1 MPKASRAFRTPSIIS
16 LPKQINMTRRVVVTG
31 VGLVTPLGTGTDVS
45 WNNLI
50 EGKSGIRRISHFDA
64 EAAGMACTIAG
75 EVPDFEVGDYI
86 NRKDA
91 RKMDNFIQ
99 FGVAASLMALEQ
111 SGLTID
117 DSNAER
123 VGVAVGAGIGG
134 LVTIEKTMRA
144 YEAGGARKISP
155 FFIPQTIINMT
166 SGWVSML
173 SGAKG
178 PNVAT
183 VTACATGTHAIGDAF
198 EIIARGGADA
208 MIAGGSE
215 ACICE
220 LGVGGFSAARA
231 LSTRND
237 EPERASRPWDAD
249 RDGFVMGEGAGVLVL
264 ESLDSAKARG
274 ANILAEIIGYGM
286 SGDAYHMTT
295 PSPGGEG
302 GGRCMKAAL
311 NRAGINPQDVD
322 YINAH
327 GTSTPAGDVA
337 ETDGIKSVFGEHAK
351 KLMVS
356 SSKSMTGHLLGAAG
370 GIEAA
375 FSVLAVHHGVVP
387 PTINL
392 DNQDP
397 ACDLDYV
404 PNTARDADIRVA
416 VSNSFGFGGTNAS
429 VIVRKFD

>member
-1 MPKASRAFRTPSIIS
+1 
-16 LPKQINMTRRVVVTG
+16 MTRRVVVTG
-31 VGLVTPLGTGTDVS
+31 VGLVTPLGTGTDIS

-64 EAAGMACTIAG
+64 EATGMACTIAG
-75 EVPDFEVGDYI
+75 EVPDFEVGNYI

-117 DSNAER
+117 ESNAER

-264 ESLDSAKARG
+264 ESMDSAKARG
-274 ANILAEIIGYGM
+274 ADILAEIIGYGM

-375 FSVLAVHHGVVP
+375 FSVLAVHNGVVP

>member
-1 MPKASRAFRTPSIIS
+1 
-16 LPKQINMTRRVVVTG
+16 MTRQVVVTG
-31 VGLVTPLGTGTDVS
+31 VGLVTPLGTGTDLT
-45 WNNLI
+45 WKNLI
-50 EGKSGIRRISHFDA
+50 AGKSGIRRISYFDA
-64 EAAGMACTIAG
+64 EAKGMACTIAG
-75 EVPDFEVGDYI
+75 EVPDFDAEKFI

-91 RKMDNFIQ
+91 RKMDQFIQ
-99 FGVAASLMALEQ
+99 FGVAASMMALEQ
-111 SGLTID
+111 SGLAID
-117 DSNAER
+117 ESNAER

-166 SGWVSML
+166 SGWVSMMT
-173 SGAKG
+173 GAKG

-198 EIIARGGADA
+198 EIIARGDADA
-208 MIAGGSE
+208 MIAGGTE

-237 EPERASRPWDAD
+237 EPERASRPWDKD

-264 ESLDSAKARG
+264 ESLESARARG
-274 ANILAEIIGYGM
+274 AIILAEVIGYGM
-286 SGDAYHMTT
+286 SGDAYHMTS

-302 GGRCMKAAL
+302 GGRCMKAAM
-311 NRAGINPQDVD
+311 NRAGINPEDVD

-337 ETDGIKSVFGEHAK
+337 ETQGIKSVFGDHAK

-375 FSVLAVHHGVVP
+375 FSVLAVHNGIVP

-397 ACDLDYV
+397 ECDLDYV
-404 PNTARDADIRVA
+404 ANTMREAVVDVA
-416 VSNSFGFGGTNAS
+416 LNNSLGFGGHNAC
-429 VIVRKFD
+429 VCMTRV

>member
-1 MPKASRAFRTPSIIS
+1 
-16 LPKQINMTRRVVVTG
+16 MTRRVVVTG
-31 VGLVTPLGTGTDVS
+31 VGLITPLGTGTDAS

-50 EGKSGIRRISHFDA
+50 AGKSGIRRISQFDA
-64 EAAGMACTIAG
+64 QATGMPCTIAG

-91 RKMDNFIQ
+91 RKMDRFIQ
-99 FGVAASLMALEQ
+99 FGVAASILALKQ
-111 SGLTID
+111 SGLVID

-123 VGVAVGAGIGG
+123 VGVAVGSGIGG
-134 LVTIEKTMRA
+134 LGNIEKTMRA

-155 FFIPQTIINMT
+155 FFIPQTIINMA
-166 SGWVSML
+166 SGWISMT

-198 EIIARGGADA
+198 EIIASGKADA
-208 MIAGGSE
+208 MIAGGTES
-215 ACICE
+215 CICE
-220 LGVGGFSAARA
+220 LGVGGFAASRA
-231 LSTRND
+231 LSRRND
-237 EPERASRPWDAD
+237 EPERASRPWDVD
-249 RDGFVMGEGAGVLVL
+249 RDGFVMGEGAGILVL
-264 ESLDSAKARG
+264 ESLETAQARG
-274 ANILAEIIGYGM
+274 ANILAEVIGYGM
-286 SGDAYHMTT
+286 SGDAYHMTS

-302 GGRCMKAAL
+302 GARCMQAAL
-311 NRAGINPQDVD
+311 KRAGIGTEDVD

-337 ETDGIKSVFGEHAK
+337 ETQGIKSVFGSHASQ
-351 KLMVS
+351 LMVS

-375 FSVLAVHHGVVP
+375 FSVLAVHNGVVP

-392 DNQDP
+392 DNPDP
-397 ACDLDYV
+397 ECDLDYV
-404 PNTARDADIRVA
+404 PNQARDVDIKIA

>member
-1 MPKASRAFRTPSIIS
+1 
-16 LPKQINMTRRVVVTG
+16 MTRRVVVTG
-31 VGLVTPLGTGTDVS
+31 VGLVTPLGTGTDLS
-45 WNNLI
+45 WNNLVA
-50 EGKSGIRRISHFDA
+50 GKSGIGRITKFDA
-64 EAAGMACTIAG
+64 EGTGMACTIAG
-75 EVPDFEVGDYI
+75 EVNDFSVETFI
-86 NRKDA
+86 NKKDA
-91 RKMDNFIQ
+91 RKMDTFIQ
-99 FGVAASLMALEQ
+99 YGVAASLMALQQ
-111 SGLTID
+111 SGLEIKEE
-117 DSNAER
+117 NAER
-123 VGVAVGAGIGG
+123 VGVAVGSGIGG
-134 LVTIEKTMRA
+134 LTMIEQTMRA

-166 SGWVSML
+166 SGWVSMMT
-173 SGAKG
+173 GAKG
-178 PNVAT
+178 PNTAT

-198 EIIARGGADA
+198 EIIARGDADA

-237 EPERASRPWDAD
+237 EPERASRPWDSG

-264 ESLDSAKARG
+264 ESLDAAKARG
-274 ANILAEIIGYGM
+274 AEILAEVVGYGM
-286 SGDAYHMTT
+286 SGDAYHMTS

-311 NRAGINPQDVD
+311 NRAGLNPEDVD

-337 ETDGIKSVFGEHAK
+337 ETQGIKGVFGDHAK

-375 FSVLAVHHGVVP
+375 FSVLAVHKGVIP

-392 DNQDP
+392 DDP
-397 ACDLDYV
+397 DPECDLDYV
-404 PNTARDADIRVA
+404 PHTAREAEIDVA

-429 VIVRKFD
+429 VIVRKFR

>member
-1 MPKASRAFRTPSIIS
+1 
-16 LPKQINMTRRVVVTG
+16 MTRRVVVTG
-31 VGLVTPLGTGTDVS
+31 IGLVTPLGTGTELT
-45 WNNLI
+45 WNNLVA
-50 EGKSGIRRISHFDA
+50 GKSGIRRISHFDA
-64 EAAGMACTIAG
+64 EGTGMACTIAG
-75 EVPDFEVGDYI
+75 EVPDFNVDDYI

-91 RKMDNFIQ
+91 RKMDRFIQ
-99 FGVAASLMALEQ
+99 FGVAAAQMALAQ

-117 DSNAER
+117 ESNAER
-123 VGVAVGAGIGG
+123 VGVAVGSGIGG
-134 LVTIEKTMRA
+134 LTSIENTMRA
-144 YEAGGARKISP
+144 YTEGGARKISP

-166 SGWVSML
+166 SGWISMMT
-173 SGAKG
+173 GAKG
-178 PNVAT
+178 PNTAT
-183 VTACATGTHAIGDAF
+183 VTACATGTHAVGDAF
-198 EIIARGGADA
+198 AIIARGDADA
-208 MIAGGSE
+208 MVAGGSE

-237 EPERASRPWDAD
+237 EPERASRPWDKG

-274 ANILAEIIGYGM
+274 AVILAEVVGYGM
-286 SGDAYHMTT
+286 SGDAYHMTA

-302 GGRCMKAAL
+302 GARCMRAAL
-311 NRAGINPQDVD
+311 ASAGMDPEEVD
-322 YINAH
+322 YVNAH

-337 ETDGIKSVFGEHAK
+337 ETQGIRSVFGDHANK
-351 KLMVS
+351 IMVS

-375 FSVLAVHHGVVP
+375 FAVLAVYNGVVP

-392 DNQDP
+392 DDP
-397 ACDLDYV
+397 DPECDLDYV
-404 PNTARDADIRVA
+404 PHTAREANIRVA
-416 VSNSFGFGGTNAS
+416 VSNSFGFGGTNAT

>member
-1 MPKASRAFRTPSIIS
+1 
-16 LPKQINMTRRVVVTG
+16 MTERVVVTG
-31 VGLVTPLGTGTDVS
+31 VGLVTPLGTGTELT

-50 EGKSGIRRISHFDA
+50 AGKSGIGRISKFDA
-64 EAAGMACTIAG
+64 EATGMACTIAG
-75 EVPDFEVGDYI
+75 EVTDFDVDAFI
-86 NRKDA
+86 NKKDA
-91 RKMDNFIQ
+91 RKMDAFIHY
-99 FGVAASLMALEQ
+99 GVAAAHMAIEQ
-111 SGLTID
+111 SGLEITEA
-117 DSNAER
+117 NAER
-123 VGVAVGAGIGG
+123 VGVAIGSGIGG
-134 LVTIEKTMRA
+134 MPAIERTMRA

-155 FFIPQTIINMT
+155 FFIPMTIINMV
-166 SGWVSML
+166 SGWVSMIT
-173 SGAKG
+173 GAKG
-178 PNVAT
+178 PNTAT
-183 VTACATGTHAIGDAF
+183 VTACATATHAIGDAF
-198 EIIARGGADA
+198 EIIARGDADA

-220 LGVGGFSAARA
+220 LAVGGFSAARA

-237 EPERASRPWDAD
+237 EPEKASRPWDSG

-274 ANILAEIIGYGM
+274 AVILAEVVGYGM
-286 SGDAYHMTT
+286 SGDAYHMT
-295 PSPGGEG
+295 SPAPEGEG
-302 GGRCMKAAL
+302 GARCMQAAL
-311 NRAGINPQDVD
+311 SSAKLNPEDVD

-327 GTSTPAGDVA
+327 GTSTPAGDVC
-337 ETDGIKSVFGEHAK
+337 ETQGIKGVFGDHAK

-375 FSVLAVHHGVVP
+375 FSVLAVYHGIVP

-392 DNQDP
+392 DDPDP

-404 PNTARDADIRVA
+404 PHEAREADIDVA

-429 VIVRKFD
+429 VIVRKFK

>member
-1 MPKASRAFRTPSIIS
+1 
-16 LPKQINMTRRVVVTG
+16 MTRQVVVTG
-31 VGLVTPLGTGTDVS
+31 VGLVTPLGTGTDLT
-45 WNNLI
+45 WKNLI
-50 EGKSGIRRISHFDA
+50 AGKSGIRRISYFDA
-64 EAAGMACTIAG
+64 EAKGMACTIAG
-75 EVPDFEVGDYI
+75 EVPDFDAEKFI

-91 RKMDNFIQ
+91 RKMDQFIQ
-99 FGVAASLMALEQ
+99 FGVAASMMALEQ
-111 SGLTID
+111 SGLAID
-117 DSNAER
+117 ESNAER

-166 SGWVSML
+166 SGWVSMMT
-173 SGAKG
+173 GAKG

-198 EIIARGGADA
+198 EIIARGDADA
-208 MIAGGSE
+208 MIAGGTE

-237 EPERASRPWDAD
+237 EPERASRPWDKD

-264 ESLDSAKARG
+264 ESLESARARG
-274 ANILAEIIGYGM
+274 AIILAEVIGYGM
-286 SGDAYHMTT
+286 SGDAYHMTS

-302 GGRCMKAAL
+302 GGRCMKAAM
-311 NRAGINPQDVD
+311 NRAGINPEDVD

-337 ETDGIKSVFGEHAK
+337 ETQGIKSVFGDHAK

-397 ACDLDYV
+397 ECDLDYV
-404 PNTARDADIRVA
+404 PHEARQANIKVA
-416 VSNSFGFGGTNAS
+416 ISNSFGFGGTNAS

>member
-1 MPKASRAFRTPSIIS
+1 
-16 LPKQINMTRRVVVTG
+16 MTRRVVVTG
-31 VGLVTPLGTGTDVS
+31 VGLITPLGTGTDIS

-50 EGKSGIRRISHFDA
+50 AGKSGIRRISQFDA
-64 EAAGMACTIAG
+64 EATGMACTIAG

-91 RKMDNFIQ
+91 RKMDRFIQ
-99 FGVAASLMALEQ
+99 FGVAASMIALEQ
-111 SGLTID
+111 SGLVIND
-117 DSNAER
+117 ANAER
-123 VGVAVGAGIGG
+123 VGVAVGSGIGG
-134 LVTIEKTMRA
+134 LGNIEKTMRA

-155 FFIPQTIINMT
+155 FFIPQTIINMA
-166 SGWVSML
+166 SGWISMT

-198 EIIARGGADA
+198 EIIAAGKADA
-208 MIAGGSE
+208 MIAGGTES
-215 ACICE
+215 CICE
-220 LGVGGFSAARA
+220 LGVGGFAASRA
-231 LSTRND
+231 LSRRND

-249 RDGFVMGEGAGVLVL
+249 RDGFVMGEGAGILVL
-264 ESLDSAKARG
+264 ESLQTAQARG
-274 ANILAEIIGYGM
+274 ANILAEVIGYGM
-286 SGDAYHMTT
+286 SGDAYHMTS

-302 GGRCMKAAL
+302 GARCMMAAL
-311 NRAGINPQDVD
+311 NRAGIDPEDVD

-337 ETDGIKSVFGEHAK
+337 ETQGIKSVFGEHAS

-375 FSVLAVHHGVVP
+375 FSVLAVHNGVVP

-397 ACDLDYV
+397 ECDLDYV
-404 PNTARDADIRVA
+404 PNQARYADIKVA